1 MKISQEESILLISD
15 KVNNKNFKTTG
26 NMCESFNTHVLIHN
40 EDDSK
45 VNENFD
51 AQVTV
56 YRDIDSV
63 FSSPSS
69 FQLKNV
75 VISKDLEG
83 LITKEESQ
91 EISNIIKTYAL
102 KKGKNYN
109 YYEGEKKVGNLV
121 SVLSTQILKDSNI
134 PKFNDIIKYLKIKA
148 NISNKNTNKL
158 ANFLKME
165 WNKKAYVFI
174 TNTSYSFLNLVD
186 VYVEEKDRVEFIDK
200 LEKSMNIKYFYIN

>member
-1 MKISQEESILLISD
+1 MLISD
-15 KVNNKNFKTTG
+15 KVDNKDFKTTG
-26 NMCESFNTHVLIHN
+26 NMCKSFNTHVLIHN
-40 EDDSK
+40 EDGNK

-69 FQLKNV
+69 FQLKSV
-75 VISKDLEG
+75 VISKELEG

-109 YYEGEKKVGNLV
+109 YYEGEKKVGNLIA
-121 SVLSTQILKDSNI
+121 VLSTHILKDSNI
-134 PKFNDIIKYLKIKA
+134 PKFNDIIKYLIKV

-200 LEKSMNIKYFYIN
+200 LEKTMNIKYFYIN